1 MNTKVQ
7 LSEEAHCEVSHELIS
22 QAKVHH
28 TATDRR
34 AGQTSD
40 LDKREVL
47 DVIDVDVI
55 EVY

>member
-1 MNTKVQ
+1 VRFLTSLYLKQ
-7 LSEEAHCEVSHELIS
+7 KDTTPPRPL
-22 QAKVHH
+22 
-28 TATDRR
+28 DRR